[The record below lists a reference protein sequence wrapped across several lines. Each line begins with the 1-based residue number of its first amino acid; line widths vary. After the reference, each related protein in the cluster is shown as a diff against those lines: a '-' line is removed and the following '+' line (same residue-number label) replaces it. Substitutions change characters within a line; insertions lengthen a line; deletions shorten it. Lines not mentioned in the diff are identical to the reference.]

1 MKYKMKQLFKKNIFK
16 ISPYQ
21 PGKPIDEVKREL
33 GLRDVIKLASNEN
46 PLGPAPAA
54 VNAINKAIKDINR
67 YPDGSCFYLKKT
79 LARKFRLK
87 PSNFIVGNGSDE
99 ILDIIVKT
107 FLNEDEEAITSKTTF
122 LEYEI
127 VSQANGRRIRTV
139 PLVDFKYNLQAIKKA
154 ISPKTK
160 LVFIANPNNPTGTYV
175 NKKEVAKFLEGLPK
189 NLIIVFDEA
198 YLEFVDKKDFPKTIE
213 LINNKNIIVLRT
225 FSKIYGLAGLR
236 VGFGVAR
243 ESFIAAMERVRQPFN
258 VNSLAQ
264 SAALGAFN
272 DPGFVKKTRNLVLRE
287 KRFLYWALD
296 KMGIDYI
303 PSVANFILIN
313 LKKDALTI
321 FKKMLKQ
328 GVIVRDMLPYGLKNY
343 IRVTIGT
350 HKENTRFINVLKEVK

>member
-1 MKYKMKQLFKKNIFK
+1 MKSLFKKNILE

-33 GLRDVIKLASNEN
+33 GLEDVIKLASNEN

-54 VNAINKAIKDINR
+54 VSAIRRSLKDINR
-67 YPDGSCFYLKKT
+67 YPDGSCFYLKRAIAKRFK
-79 LARKFRLK
+79 LS
-87 PSNFIVGNGSDE
+87 PSNIIVGNGSDE
-99 ILDIIVKT
+99 IIDIIVKA

-127 VSQANGRRIRTV
+127 ITQANGRRIRTV
-139 PLVDFKYNLQAIKKA
+139 PLVDFKYNLEAIKKA
-154 ISPKTK
+154 IGPRTK

-175 NKKEVAKFLEGLPK
+175 NNREVTDFLGDIPK
-189 NLIIVFDEA
+189 DLVLVFDEA
-198 YLEFVDKKDFPKTIE
+198 YFEFVDKKDFPKTIE

-264 SAALGAFN
+264 IAARGALN
-272 DPGFVKKTRNLVLRE
+272 DRRFVKKTRNLILKE
-287 KRFLYWALD
+287 KRFLYQALAD
-296 KMGIDYI
+296 LGLDYI
-303 PSVANFILIN
+303 PTVANFILIDLN
-313 LKKDALTI
+313 KDAAAV
-321 FKKMLKQ
+321 FKQILRQ
-328 GVIVRDMLPYGLKNY
+328 GVIVRDMRAYGLKNY
-343 IRVTIGT
+343 IRVTIG
-350 HKENTRFINVLKEVK
+350 KREENERFIKALKATI

>member
-1 MKYKMKQLFKKNIFK
+1 MKTLFRKNILK
-16 ISPYQ
+16 LKPYQ

-54 VNAINKAIKDINR
+54 VSAIRRSLADINR
-67 YPDGSCFYLKKT
+67 YPDGNCFYLKKA
-79 LARKFRLK
+79 LSKSLRLS
-87 PSNFIVGNGSDE
+87 PSNIIIGNGSDE

-127 VSQANGRRIRTV
+127 ISQENGRRIRTV
-139 PLVDFKYNLQAIKKA
+139 PLVDFKYNLEAIKKA
-154 ISPKTK
+154 IGPRTK
-160 LVFIANPNNPTGTYV
+160 LIFIANPNNPTGTYV
-175 NKKEVAKFLEGLPK
+175 NNREVNDFLKDIPK
-189 NLIIVFDEA
+189 DLVVVFDEA
-198 YLEFVDKKDFPKTIE
+198 YFEFVDARDFPQTLKLIE
-213 LINNKNIIVLRT
+213 KRNIIILRT

-264 SAALGAFN
+264 VAALGALN
-272 DPGFVKKTRNLVLRE
+272 DPGFVKKTRNLILRE
-287 KRFLYWALD
+287 KRFLYQALD
-296 KMGIDYI
+296 EMGIGYI
-303 PSVANFILIN
+303 PTVANFIFID

-328 GVIVRDMLPYGLKNY
+328 GVIVRDMRPYGLKNY
-343 IRVTIGT
+343 IRVTVGT
-350 HKENTRFINVLKEVK
+350 HKENVRFIKVLKKTL